1 MIPQIP
7 RLGDVHSIG
16 LLYAVSRNP
25 MLLFLCAKEVTQW
38 I

>member
-7 RLGDVHSIG
+7 RSGDVRSIG
-16 LLYAVSRNP
+16 FLYAISRNP
-25 MLLFLCAKEVTQW
+25 MLLFLCAKEVTQL